1 MEDFP
6 FDFLSSVLEDG
17 GINGETPMSAYTE
30 TKAVAD
36 AGLAAGQSLWAAM
49 EAAYAASES
58 LQHKRLVRLFECA
71 LETITDELGDEA
83 ALFAAHAMQAIPNA
97 MLDGVARTIIARTA
111 SNTWGAYYDAR
122 LDDAEAQA
130 ADFRADAAKDAA

>member
-1 MEDFP
+1 
-6 FDFLSSVLEDG
+6 
-17 GINGETPMSAYTE
+17 MSAYTE

-97 MLDGVARTIIARTA
+97 MLDGIARTIIARTA

-122 LDDAEAQA
+122 MDDRAEQA
-130 ADFRADAAKDAA
+130 ADFAHAARREVA